1 MTCIVC
7 PVGCQLEIELNADG
21 TVKNVTGN
29 SCVRGKKYAVDE
41 LTNPVRTLTAT
52 VKLSGS
58 ESEKR
63 LPVRTDKPIPKGE
76 ILNAMKLIKA
86 ADVKA
91 PVKTGDIIIK
101 DFIKGGINLIACK
114 NV

>member
-7 PVGCQLEIELNADG
+7 PIGCQLDVEMNADG
-21 TVKNVTGN
+21 TVKKVSGN
-29 SCVRGKKYAVDE
+29 TCPRGKKYAVDE

-58 ESEKR
+58 EFEKR
-63 LPVRTDKPIPKGE
+63 LPVRTDKPIPKNE

-86 ADVKA
+86 AEIKA
-91 PVKTGDIIIK
+91 PVKSGDIVIK
-101 DFIKGGINLIACK
+101 DFIAGGINLIACK